1 MDDRALNRVVLQH
14 VRDGLA
20 MRGAKPLRVLE
31 IGGGTG
37 SMVRRC
43 VNWELFSEAHYTL
56 VDSDAESLAQLSIGQ
71 TALDLQPVHSEIGAY
86 LAKTDQQF
94 DLVIAHAVLD
104 LIALRQLLPLL
115 WKRCSNS
122 ALYWFT
128 INFDGE
134 SVFEPPLP
142 EDQAIW
148 AAYHASMDRRP
159 GSSHAGRN
167 LFAQLRGSGATIEA
181 AGSSDW
187 VVHAK
192 PNTRGGAYP
201 EDEAYF
207 LHHIVHTID
216 QELSPAPPISAAFF
230 RRWVEQRHQ
239 HVCDSEL
246 IYIAHQLDFSGAAP

>member
-20 MRGAKPLRVLE
+20 VRGGTPLRVLE

-43 VNWELFSEAHYTL
+43 VDWELFSEAHYTL
-56 VDSDAESLAQLSIGQ
+56 VDSDAESLAQLPTSH
-71 TALDLQPVHSEIGAY
+71 TTLDLQPVHSEIGAY
-86 LAKTDQQF
+86 LEETDQLF

-104 LIALRQLLPLL
+104 LIDLRQLLPLL
-115 WKRCSNS
+115 WKRCSKE

-142 EDQAIW
+142 EDEAIW

-159 GSSHAGRN
+159 GSSHAGRK
-167 LFAQLRGSGATIEA
+167 LFGELRDSGASIHA

-187 VVHAK
+187 VVHARTGHF
-192 PNTRGGAYP
+192 PD
-201 EDEAYF
+201 DEAYF
-207 LHHIVHTID
+207 LHHIVHTVD
-216 QELSPAPPISAAFF
+216 QELRQAPP
-230 RRWVEQRHQ
+230 VEHPRFQSWIDRRHQ
-239 HVCDSEL
+239 QVHDSEL
-246 IYIAHQLDFSGAAP
+246 IYIAHQLDFVGTAP